1 MRLRTFQLLFVL
13 LFIMPSPGLVA
24 INFEEQVKPILQE
37 HCFKCH
43 GEKKQKGDLRLDTLS
58 QDLLKNRVAAETW
71 HDVRDTLNLSEM
83 PPKKEDPLSPDE
95 LKILT
100 SWIAQEID
108 ALVAARTNTDGRVV
122 LRRLNKTD
130 YQNTMRDLL
139 GIEMDYA
146 KNLPPE
152 TLSEDGFRNNG
163 ETLQMSDLQLE
174 YYLESAREGL
184 TKAIVTGSRPNFF
197 EKEFTTSVNDKNR
210 GSNILDKDQ
219 QFIAKLID
227 YPEEGEILIRAKVRA
242 EFAEG
247 RGYPQ
252 LRAAI
257 GYRADVQ
264 APREFIKSVD
274 ITSED
279 WQVIEFRARIENF
292 PLPSKTQSKFPGL
305 LLWLDNAYAEGRD
318 KPIKARGKRK
328 KRNAREDPLTYPQ
341 IEVASMEFT
350 GPNLDSWPPE
360 HHQAILFSSNQ
371 RSNEEAYSIDVLRHF
386 MSRAFRRPISDEEIA
401 PYHRFFRSAR
411 PKMGTFEEAIRETLA
426 MVLISPDFLFL
437 VEPSGSSKR
446 SISDWELASRL
457 SYFLWSTM
465 PDARLFNL
473 AKKGDLRK
481 PDVLE
486 KEISRMISD
495 ERSWQFVEQFA
506 EQWLDVGA
514 LQRVAIDPNSYPKFD
529 SALKASMR
537 GETIHF
543 FGELFRKNL
552 SALNILDSNFTMLD
566 EPLAKHYGLTG
577 PKGSRFERVSI
588 KPSDHRGGILA
599 HGSVLLGNSSGEDSH
614 PIKRAVWIRERLL
627 DDPPAPPPP
636 DVPALDPSDPD
647 FASLSVRDQLA
658 EHRKQVSCNECH
670 RNIDPWG
677 ISLENF
683 GADGLWRE
691 EILRKKIK
699 GKGMIKLPVL
709 SKATLP
715 NGKKVEGIAGLKK
728 YLLEDR
734 REQFARAFT
743 TKLLTYALGRRLE
756 LIDEKSINNLTSK
769 FIESDYRIKNLIHLV
784 VTSKT
789 FQSK

>member
-1 MRLRTFQLLFVL
+1 
-13 LFIMPSPGLVA
+13 MPSPALVT
-24 INFEEQVKPILQE
+24 INFGEQVKPILQE

-58 QDLLKNRVAAETW
+58 QDLLGDRVAAETW
-71 HDVRDTLNLSEM
+71 HDVRDTLNRSEM
-83 PPKKEDPLSPDE
+83 PPKKEDPLSPAE

-100 SWIAQEID
+100 SWITQEID
-108 ALVAARTNTDGRVV
+108 ALVAARTNTDGRVI

-174 YYLESAREGL
+174 YYLKSAREGL

-318 KPIKARGKRK
+318 KPIKARGKGK

-350 GPNLDSWPPE
+350 GPILDSWPPE

-401 PYHRFFRSAR
+401 P
-411 PKMGTFEEAIRETLA
+411 
-426 MVLISPDFLFL
+426 
-437 VEPSGSSKR
+437 
-446 SISDWELASRL
+446 
-457 SYFLWSTM
+457 
-465 PDARLFNL
+465 
-473 AKKGDLRK
+473 
-481 PDVLE
+481 
-486 KEISRMISD
+486 
-495 ERSWQFVEQFA
+495 
-506 EQWLDVGA
+506 
-514 LQRVAIDPNSYPKFD
+514 
-529 SALKASMR
+529 
-537 GETIHF
+537 
-543 FGELFRKNL
+543 
-552 SALNILDSNFTMLD
+552 
-566 EPLAKHYGLTG
+566 
-577 PKGSRFERVSI
+577 
-588 KPSDHRGGILA
+588 
-599 HGSVLLGNSSGEDSH
+599 
-614 PIKRAVWIRERLL
+614 
-627 DDPPAPPPP
+627 
-636 DVPALDPSDPD
+636 
-647 FASLSVRDQLA
+647 
-658 EHRKQVSCNECH
+658 
-670 RNIDPWG
+670 
-677 ISLENF
+677 
-683 GADGLWRE
+683 
-691 EILRKKIK
+691 
-699 GKGMIKLPVL
+699 
-709 SKATLP
+709 
-715 NGKKVEGIAGLKK
+715 
-728 YLLEDR
+728 
-734 REQFARAFT
+734 
-743 TKLLTYALGRRLE
+743 
-756 LIDEKSINNLTSK
+756 
-769 FIESDYRIKNLIHLV
+769 
-784 VTSKT
+784 
-789 FQSK
+789 

>member
-1 MRLRTFQLLFVL
+1 ML
-13 LFIMPSPGLVA
+13 SPALEA
-24 INFEEQVKPILQE
+24 IHFEKQVRPILKK

-58 QDLLKNRVAAETW
+58 GDLSKDRVAAEAW
-71 HDVRDTLNLSEM
+71 HDVQNALNLSEM
-83 PPKKEDPLSPDE
+83 PPKKEDSLLPAE
-95 LKILT
+95 LRTVT
-100 SWIAQEID
+100 SWITQEID
-108 ALVAARTNTDGRVV
+108 ALVASQKGTGGRIV

-163 ETLQMSDLQLE
+163 ATLQMSDLQLE
-174 YYLESAREGL
+174 YYLESARKGL
-184 TKAIVTGSRPNFF
+184 AKAIVTGSRPKFF
-197 EKEFTTSVNDKNR
+197 EKEFTVSVNDKNR

-219 QFIAKLID
+219 QFIAKLLD
-227 YPEEGEILIRAKVRA
+227 YPEDGEILIRAKVKA
-242 EFAEG
+242 QFAEN

-264 APREFIKSVD
+264 APRGFLKPVD

-279 WQVIEFRARIENF
+279 WQIIEFRARIENF
-292 PLPSKTQSKFPGL
+292 PLPSKSQSKFPGL
-305 LLWLDNAYAEGRD
+305 LLWLDNAYAEGHD
-318 KPIKARGKRK
+318 KPIKARGKGK
-328 KRNAREDPLTYPQ
+328 KKKAPKGPLTYPR
-341 IEVASMEFT
+341 IEVASMQFI
-350 GPNLDSWPPE
+350 GPILDDWPPAQ
-360 HHQAILFSSNQ
+360 HKAILLPSEQ
-371 RSNEEAYSIDVLRHF
+371 RSNEETYSKIVIRNF
-386 MSRAFRRPISDEEIA
+386 MRRAFRRPIHDEEIV
-401 PYHRFFRSAR
+401 PYYRFFRSTR
-411 PKMGTFEEAIRETLA
+411 PEMETFEDAIRETLA

-457 SYFLWSTM
+457 SYFLWSSM
-465 PDARLFNL
+465 PDTRLLNL
-473 AKKGDLRK
+473 AKKEALRK
-481 PDVLE
+481 PEILE

-506 EQWLDVGA
+506 DQWLDIGA
-514 LQRVAIDPNSYPKFD
+514 LQRVAINPNYYPKFD
-529 SALKASMR
+529 PTLKASMR

-543 FGELFRKNL
+543 FGELFQKNL

-566 EPLAKHYGLTG
+566 EPLAKHYGLAG

-588 KPSDHRGGILA
+588 KPGDHRGGVLA
-599 HGSVLLGNSSGEDSH
+599 HGSVLLGNSTGEDSH
-614 PIKRAVWIRERLL
+614 PVKRAVWIRERLL
-627 DDPPAPPPP
+627 DDAPAPPPP
-636 DVPALDPSDPD
+636 DVPALDSTDPN
-647 FASLSVRDQLA
+647 FAALSVRDQLA
-658 EHRKQVSCNECH
+658 EHRKQISCNECH

-691 EILRKKIK
+691 QILRKKVK

-709 SKATLP
+709 SEAMLP
-715 NGKKVEGIAGLKK
+715 DGKKIEGIADLKK
-728 YLLEDR
+728 HLLEDR

-743 TKLLTYALGRRLE
+743 SKLLTYALGRRLE
-756 LIDEKSINNLTSK
+756 LIDQKTVDELTSK
-769 FIESDYRIKNLIHLV
+769 FIKSEYRIKDLIYLIV
-784 VTSKT
+784 ASKT